1 MRGPSIEKHETE
13 KTGKKSGFIFLGL
26 SVLFYLLMA
35 VIPFLGFDAGTSVV
49 IITVFVVIAELSFL
63 AGIYVLGRELAGKY
77 RAYFNPLNWFRKRKP
92 IAEKEEESSHSE

>member
-1 MRGPSIEKHETE
+1 MKQ
-13 KTGKKSGFIFLGL
+13 KKPGRKAASFFLVYLFCSTCLWLL
-26 SVLFYLLMA
+26 SLFW
-35 VIPFLGFDAGTSVV
+35 VV